1 MMPGTGGSWADEL
14 RWNLWTR
21 DLAGKQTLALAV
33 VHKVEEVSMGPGS
46 FYAMP
51 VHSCT
56 IPSSLLL
63 NPHFR
68 TLRNL
73 KAQRGWQTSRGP
85 HSVFSGR
92 AGIRTC
98 ISCLVAGVFPT
109 KPLFPDEVILDRTAS
124 HTLSEPQ
131 CGMWGRPRMRGTL
144 ASTVLF
150 FCL

>member
-1 MMPGTGGSWADEL
+1 MSSAGICGHETWQGSKPWL
-14 RWNLWTR
+14 WQWYIRWRKFLWGR
-21 DLAGKQTLALAV
+21 GL
-33 VHKVEEVSMGPGS
+33 